1 MVTMEI
7 RQISADERTDTMF
20 PLQAYAFDASPWA
33 PAVADTYR
41 RRMAYYRTAVSLI
54 AEEDGQALA
63 GVGAFPMQ
71 QNVRGV
77 VHSMAGIASVA
88 AHPSARR
95 RGFVR
100 DLLNRLLPLMREQGC
115 TVSALYP
122 FRASFYARFGFV
134 GIPRV
139 RTATFAPQGLSH
151 LVRAELPGSVERLS
165 MADGFEEFDAFTRR
179 LLLEKHGFAV
189 WDEVRTAEFRED
201 KLWVALARV
210 DGETVGAVRYRID
223 RFGGDLVAEDLLTTG
238 PLGRA
243 LLLQFLARHVDQVA
257 QIVLAI
263 GTDEVPDLWG
273 TDMAVVT
280 RGTVGY
286 PREGGP
292 MVRILDMEALNGTPV
307 GEADVTVEV
316 AGDDLIGGVYRLDG
330 GGGKLS
336 VTKGSTPAATL
347 TAAGLSGL
355 LYGVLDPVDVVSRG
369 LGKVEAGAIGPLRT
383 LFPREMPYI
392 YADF

>member
-1 MVTMEI
+1 MEI
-7 RQISADERTDTMF
+7 RQIAADERPDTMF
-20 PLQAYAFDASPWA
+20 PLQAYAFDPSPWA
-33 PAVADTYR
+33 DEVKDDYR
-41 RRMAYYRTAVSLI
+41 RRMAYYRTATSLI
-54 AEEDGQALA
+54 AEEGGQALA

-77 VHSMAGIASVA
+77 VHGMAGIASVA

-115 TVSALYP
+115 AVSALYP
-122 FRASFYARFGFV
+122 FRASFYAQFGFV

-139 RTATFAPQGLSH
+139 RKATFAPAGLGH
-151 LVRAELPGSVERLS
+151 LVRAELPGSVERLA
-165 MADGFEEFDAFTRR
+165 MAEAFDEYDALTRR
-179 LLLEKHGFAV
+179 LLRERHGFAV
-189 WDEVRTAEFRED
+189 FDEVRTAGFRTD
-201 KLWVALARV
+201 KVWVALARV
-210 DGETVGAVRYRID
+210 DGEVIGAVRYRID
-223 RFGGDLVAEDLLTTG
+223 GFGGDLVADDLLTTG

-243 LLLQFLARHVDQVA
+243 LILQFLARHVDQVA
-257 QIVLAI
+257 QIVLTI
-263 GTDEVPDLWG
+263 GTDEVPELWG

-292 MVRILDMEALNGTPV
+292 MVRILDMDALNGTPV
-307 GEADVTVEV
+307 GDADVTVEV
-316 AGDDLIGGVYRLDG
+316 IGDDLIGGVYRLAGDG
-330 GGGKLS
+330 GALS
-336 VTKGSTPAATL
+336 VSKGSNPTATL

-369 LGKVEAGAIGPLRT
+369 LGEVESGALGPLRT
-383 LFPREMPYI
+383 LFPREMPYL

>member
-1 MVTMEI
+1 
-7 RQISADERTDTMF
+7 
-20 PLQAYAFDASPWA
+20 
-33 PAVADTYR
+33 
-41 RRMAYYRTAVSLI
+41 
-54 AEEDGQALA
+54 
-63 GVGAFPMQ
+63 MQ

-88 AHPSARR
+88 THPSARR

-100 DLLNRLLPLMREQGC
+100 DLMNRLLPLMREQGC

-139 RTATFAPQGLSH
+139 RKATFAPAGLGH

-165 MADGFEEFDAFTRR
+165 MADAFDEYDALTRR
-179 LLLEKHGFAV
+179 LLRERHGFAV
-189 WDEVRTAEFRED
+189 WDEVRTAEFRDD
-201 KLWVALARV
+201 KVWVALARAE
-210 DGETVGAVRYRID
+210 GEVVGAVRYRVD
-223 RFGGDLVAEDLLTTG
+223 KFGGDLLAQDMLTTG

-243 LLLQFLARHVDQVA
+243 LLLQYFARHVDQVA
-257 QIVLAI
+257 QIVLTI
-263 GTDEVPDLWG
+263 GVDEVPELWG

-280 RGTVGY
+280 RGTVGF

-292 MVRILDMEALNGTPV
+292 MVRILDMDALNGTPV
-307 GEADVTVEV
+307 GNADVTVEV
-316 AGDDLIGGVYRLDG
+316 TGDDLIGGVYRLTGDG
-330 GGGKLS
+330 GTLS
-336 VTKGSTPAATL
+336 VAKGSNPTATL

-355 LYGVLDPVDVVSRG
+355 LYGVLDPVDVVARG
-369 LGKVEAGAIGPLRT
+369 LGKVEADALSPLRT
-383 LFPREMPYI
+383 LFPREMPYL

>member
-1 MVTMEI
+1 MEI
-7 RQISADERTDTMF
+7 RQIAADERPDTMF
-20 PLQAYAFDASPWA
+20 PLHAYAFDSSPWA
-33 PAVADTYR
+33 DEVKDDYR
-41 RRMAYYRTAVSLI
+41 RRTAYYRTAVSLI

-139 RTATFAPQGLSH
+139 RKATFAPAGLGH
-151 LVRAELPGSVERLS
+151 LVRAELPGSVERLP
-165 MADGFEEFDAFTRR
+165 MAEAFDEYDAFTRR
-179 LLLEKHGFAV
+179 LLRERHGFAV
-189 WDEVRTAEFRED
+189 WDEVRTAEFRTD
-201 KLWVALARV
+201 KVWVALARV
-210 DGETVGAVRYRID
+210 DGEVVGAVRYRID
-223 RFGGDLVAEDLLTTG
+223 RFGGDLVAQDLLTAG

-243 LLLQFLARHVDQVA
+243 LILQFFARHVDQVA
-257 QIVLAI
+257 QIVLTV
-263 GTDEVPDLWG
+263 GTDEVPELWG
-273 TDMAVVT
+273 TDLAVVT

-292 MVRILDMEALNGTPV
+292 MVRILDMDALNGTPV
-307 GEADVTVEV
+307 GDADVTVEV
-316 AGDDLIGGVYRLDG
+316 AGDDLIGGVHRLAGDG
-330 GGGKLS
+330 GRLS
-336 VTKGSTPAATL
+336 VSKGSNPTATV

-355 LYGVLDPVDVVSRG
+355 LYGVLDPVDVVTRG
-369 LGKVEAGAIGPLRT
+369 LGEVEPGALGPLRT
-383 LFPREMPYI
+383 LFPREMPYLF
-392 YADF
+392 ADF

>member
-1 MVTMEI
+1 MGTMKI
-7 RQISADERTDTMF
+7 RQIAADERADTMF
-20 PLQAYAFDASPWA
+20 PLQAYAFDPSPWA
-33 PAVADTYR
+33 DEVKDDYR
-41 RRMAYYRTAVSLI
+41 RRMAYYRTATSLI

-100 DLLNRLLPLMREQGC
+100 DLLNHLLPLMREQGC

-139 RTATFAPQGLSH
+139 RKATFAPAGLGH

-165 MADGFEEFDAFTRR
+165 MAEAFDEYDALTRR
-179 LLLEKHGFAV
+179 LLRERHGFAV
-189 WDEVRTAEFRED
+189 WDEVRTAQFRAN
-201 KLWVALARV
+201 KAWVALARV
-210 DGETVGAVRYRID
+210 DGEVVGAVQYRID
-223 RFGGDLVAEDLLTTG
+223 QFGGDLVAQDLLTTG

-243 LLLQFLARHVDQVA
+243 LILQFFARHVDQVA
-257 QIVLAI
+257 QIVLTVS
-263 GTDEVPDLWG
+263 TDEVPDLWG

-292 MVRILDMEALNGTPV
+292 MVRILDMDALNGTPV
-307 GEADVTVEV
+307 GDADVTVEV
-316 AGDDLIGGVYRLDG
+316 AGDDLIGGVYRLAGDG
-330 GGGKLS
+330 GELS
-336 VTKGSTPAATL
+336 VSKGSNPAATL

-369 LGKVEAGAIGPLRT
+369 LGEVESAALGPLRT
-383 LFPREMPYI
+383 LFPREMPYLF
-392 YADF
+392 ADF